1 MVGIAVLIFKVMI
14 LWVNIIEDWT
24 VVKAVQFVLLA
35 TFFTLHN
42 QKSLTNPDQVSIIE
56 LLALKHTECQKLKI
70 IGGLPNVKTIR

>member
-1 MVGIAVLIFKVMI
+1 MNCPEGSLFDFI
-14 LWVNIIEDWT
+14 LN
-24 VVKAVQFVLLA
+24 
-35 TFFTLHN
+35 FFASHN

>member
-1 MVGIAVLIFKVMI
+1 MNCPEGSLFDFIM
-14 LWVNIIEDWT
+14 N
-24 VVKAVQFVLLA
+24 
-35 TFFTLHN
+35 FFESHN